1 MKGLRVGNLVAVISL
16 LSLLIGCNAETA
28 EFFCDAPAE
37 GYASQT
43 VIVDYERGTAAR
55 CPPNMRCFVG
65 DDAKFVGDLVI
76 FTTEFGRNQ
85 LNTETGE
92 YISGSIINYQCRR
105 QYF

>member
-1 MKGLRVGNLVAVISL
+1 MKKLSVALTVILVL
-16 LSLLIGCNAETA
+16 TGCSAETA

-76 FTTEFGRNQ
+76 FTTEIGENQ
-85 LNTETGE
+85 LNTETGQ

-105 QYF
+105 QYL